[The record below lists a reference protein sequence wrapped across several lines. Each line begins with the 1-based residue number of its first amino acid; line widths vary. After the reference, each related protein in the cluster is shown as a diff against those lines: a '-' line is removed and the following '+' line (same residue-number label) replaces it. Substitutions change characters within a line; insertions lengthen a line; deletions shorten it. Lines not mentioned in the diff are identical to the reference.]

1 MQSSDRNKLRE
12 TAELCLK
19 SARVMM
25 AYGAETSRVE
35 DTVMRICRT
44 LKVPIET
51 YATPTGIILSAGG
64 ERPITRICRV
74 KYRTIDLDKVCRVN
88 AMSRRLAAGQLTLAQ
103 ANREV
108 DEILAAKPLYSSL
121 AMYLAQAA
129 YCSGFSMILGGGIPE
144 IIPAFLV
151 GLIAKYAENKCAGQ
165 PPFLTVFINAFC
177 VTLGAMV
184 YSAIYPV
191 AKIEAVII
199 AGLIPLLP
207 GLSLTNAVVDLMGG
221 ELIAGMARTT
231 DSLLTAAALAAGAA
245 AGLGLGNML

>member
-19 SARVMM
+19 SARIMM
-25 AYGAETSRVE
+25 ASGAETSRVE
-35 DTVMRICRT
+35 DIVVRISHT

-51 YATPTGIILSAGG
+51 HATPTGIIISAGG
-64 ERPITRICRV
+64 ERPVTRICRV
-74 KYRTIDLDKVCRVN
+74 KDRTIDLDKVCKVN
-88 AMSRRLAAGQLTLAQ
+88 AMSRRLAAKEITIAQ
-103 ANREV
+103 ANREL
-108 DEILAAKPLYSSL
+108 DEMVSGKPLYSQL
-121 AMYLAQAA
+121 VIYLAQGA
-129 YCSGFSMILGGGIPE
+129 YCAGFSMLLGGGIPE
-144 IIPAFLV
+144 LVPAFLM
-151 GLIAKYAENKCAGQ
+151 GLVSKYAENKCAGQ
-165 PPFLTVFINAFC
+165 PPFLIVFINAFC
-177 VTLGAMV
+177 VTLSAMI
-184 YSAIYPV
+184 YSSLYPE

-221 ELIAGMARTT
+221 ELLAGMARTT